1 MDVTFP
7 EYMLNIQR
15 DFVAFV
21 AAESVAFRSLGT
33 NKRDQR
39 VRMVEMVLMKGAYA
53 ALEAYDY
60 TETDP
65 MWTQDEVDA
74 FVEIINGIIG
84 TSYEVAWGMEFG
96 EMMTIAESGMTTLT
110 LTFGLT
116 QIRKKYDEKNLVSFN
131 RWYDVAGCN
140 GSGII

>member
-1 MDVTFP
+1 MEVTFP

-33 NKRDQR
+33 NKRAQR
-39 VRMVEMVLMKGAYA
+39 VRMIEMVLMKGAYA

-65 MWTQDEVDA
+65 MWTQDEVDD
-74 FVEIINGIIG
+74 FVDILNDVMGLDYEISWLDGIWRDDDDG
-84 TSYEVAWGMEFG
+84 GV
-96 EMMTIAESGMTTLT
+96 
-110 LTFGLT
+110 
-116 QIRKKYDEKNLVSFN
+116 
-131 RWYDVAGCN
+131 WYDNVDGGTWFDN
-140 GSGII
+140 N

>member
-84 TSYEVAWGMEFG
+84 TSYEVAWGDG
-96 EMMTIAESGMTTLT
+96 IWRDDDNSGVW
-110 LTFGLT
+110 
-116 QIRKKYDEKNLVSFN
+116 DD
-131 RWYDVAGCN
+131 DVN
-140 GSGII
+140 SDVWLDTN